1 MPQKQVMTSLDL
13 LWSDKDELADA
24 INQISIYPVVIDKY
38 PDHFKQIL
46 TMIIQYIHMHPNTDP
61 FCFRFFRFSFCNTVA
76 KCTLT
81 YSRPILKNN
90 DLNILPADYN
100 KKSSHLFFLTIRELS
115 EQICCEKKVWIW
127 FWQHLFNPSMT
138 IILKFWTK
146 TAALGQCYGEALFVA
161 SEQSQFMISRGRR
174 RSEVV
179 CSWLR
184 HRRRLAWP
192 FRAVAPG

>member
-1 MPQKQVMTSLDL
+1 MVFIIITVYSFFIWHMPQKQVMTSLDL

-100 KKSSHLFFLTIRELS
+100 KKSSHLFFFDDSRIVRTDLLWEEGLNMILTAFL
-115 EQICCEKKVWIW
+115 
-127 FWQHLFNPSMT
+127 
-138 IILKFWTK
+138 
-146 TAALGQCYGEALFVA
+146 
-161 SEQSQFMISRGRR
+161 
-174 RSEVV
+174 
-179 CSWLR
+179 
-184 HRRRLAWP
+184 
-192 FRAVAPG
+192 